1 MYLATKHSRHGGA
14 ATLIGDMQ
22 RFHIGTGEEQCGQH
36 MLRSRRAGR
45 RIGVFAGIG
54 AQQSQQGA
62 RICRREIRPRHQDIG

>member
-1 MYLATKHSRHGGA
+1 MHLATKHSRHGGA

-22 RFHIGTGEEQCGQH
+22 RVHIGTGEEQCGQH
-36 MLRSRRAGR
+36 MLRSRSAGR

-62 RICRREIRPRHQDIG
+62 RIGWREICARHQDVG